1 MPKGGILTE
10 RPDFSLLPKDKRF
23 GKPDPAF
30 WRRLG
35 KSSLNIALG
44 SVLYAVAIS
53 LLLDPNRLA
62 PGGVSGIAIIISHFS
77 QIPTGMLIIA
87 LNVPL
92 MVLGLFKLGLR
103 TMLSTIITTLFSA
116 FLIDILSVF
125 PPLTQAPLLAAG
137 FGGGLL
143 AAGMVLIFRVESTT
157 GGADIVVRVLRLRF
171 PQLKSGK
178 LFLMFDSVVVA
189 ASGLVFGNIDT
200 ALYAAVAI
208 IVFSF
213 VFDYLM
219 YGGDS
224 AKLLYV
230 VSARPEAIAQRL
242 LNDMGLGVTY
252 LEGYGAWTSRQKR
265 VIMCALKNQ
274 FFPKAHQIILEEDPD
289 AFLIVG
295 QASEIFGEGFKDHRG
310 PLL

>member
-1 MPKGGILTE
+1 MTKEL
-10 RPDFSLLPKDKRF
+10 RPGKADQRF
-23 GKPDPAF
+23 
-30 WRRLG
+30 WQRLG
-35 KSSLNIALG
+35 QKSLKIIAG
-44 SVLYAVAIS
+44 SALYALAIS
-53 LLLDPNRLA
+53 LFLDPNRLA

-77 QIPTGMLIIA
+77 HLPTGLLIIA

-92 MVLGLFKLGLR
+92 MILGLFKLGFH
-103 TMLSTIITTLFSA
+103 TMLSTIVTTLLSS
-116 FLIDILSVF
+116 FLVDVFSVF
-125 PPLTQAPLLAAG
+125 PALTNVPLLAAG
-137 FGGGLL
+137 FGGALL
-143 AAGMVLIFRVESTT
+143 ASGMVLVFRAESTT

-189 ASGLVFGNIDT
+189 ASGLVFRDINT

-208 IVFSF
+208 LVFSF

-224 AKLLYV
+224 AKLLYII
-230 VSARPEAIAQRL
+230 SGQPERIARRL
-242 LNDMGLGVTY
+242 LEDMEVGVTY
-252 LEGYGAWTSRQKR
+252 LEGLGAWTNEPKK

-274 FFPKAHQIILEEDPD
+274 IFPKAHQIILEEDPA